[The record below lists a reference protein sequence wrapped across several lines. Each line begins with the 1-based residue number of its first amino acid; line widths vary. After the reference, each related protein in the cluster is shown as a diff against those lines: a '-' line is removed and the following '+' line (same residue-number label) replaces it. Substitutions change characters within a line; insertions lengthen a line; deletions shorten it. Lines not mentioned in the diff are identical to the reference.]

1 MAGNETDAT
10 ENESEGRRRMAT
22 TTFFEGSVTRT
33 WRGKVASQCSKLLL
47 DQYNDLIQKKKVE
60 RSETLT
66 FERLLGSGGQGVVYR
81 SHRHGADG
89 FTLPIAVKIF
99 APECYDDDRAYN
111 DSMSHIANIS
121 SLVSRIQHDHLLDVH
136 NWIDAGNV
144 RMMIMECVDG
154 FDLSRLLCHDMLAHI
169 KNKVSEKRWNS
180 INDVVVTAGP
190 AHPRL
195 KPGIA
200 IAIIRDCL
208 SALAALHRE
217 GIVHCDI
224 KPANVMLKRT
234 GSVKIV
240 DIGSAL
246 EIEKDHHS
254 RACTPIYAA
263 PEVLEGGEITPR
275 SDLASL
281 GYMLIEMLS
290 GVPPFD
296 GRASRKDLLEAKRLM
311 AQKLPQFLPPEVV
324 SSELLMNFCRG
335 LIAPDPNRRFPS
347 AEAAELLKEGA
358 AGFHRQLVKGD
369 LASEYENDIRIW
381 LGELEDYDPKQC

>member
-1 MAGNETDAT
+1 
-10 ENESEGRRRMAT
+10 MAT
-22 TTFFEGSVTRT
+22 TTYFQGSVTRT
-33 WRGKVASQCSKLLL
+33 WNGKAASRCSKELL
-47 DQYNDLIQKKKVE
+47 DQYATLIKQQNFE
-60 RSETLT
+60 RSETVT
-66 FERLLGSGGQGVVYR
+66 FEKLLGTGGQGVVYL
-81 SHRHGADG
+81 SHRHGTDG
-89 FTLPIAVKIF
+89 FTIPIAVKIF
-99 APECYDDDRAYN
+99 APECYDNDRSYN
-111 DSMSHIANIS
+111 AAMQHIANVS
-121 SLVSRIQHDHLLDVH
+121 AHVSRIQHDNLLDVH
-136 NWIDAGNV
+136 NWIDANNI
-144 RMMIMECVDG
+144 RMMIMEWVDG
-154 FDLSRLLCHDMLAHI
+154 FDLSQLLCNNMLGYI
-169 KNKVSEKRWNS
+169 QRRVSAKRWHN

-217 GIVHCDI
+217 GIVHGDI

-240 DIGSAL
+240 DIGAAF
-246 EIEKDHHS
+246 EIEKGPFH
-254 RACTPIYAA
+254 RMCTPIYAS
-263 PEVLEGGEITPR
+263 PEAIEGGEITPR

-296 GRASRKDLLEAKRLM
+296 GRSSFKDLLEAKRLM
-311 AQKLPQFLPPEVV
+311 AQRLPRFLPPEVV

-358 AGFHRQLVKGD
+358 ASFHRQLVKGD
-369 LASEYENDIRIW
+369 LASEYGNDIRMW
-381 LGELEDYDPKQC
+381 MHELEDYEPPKPDEARITG